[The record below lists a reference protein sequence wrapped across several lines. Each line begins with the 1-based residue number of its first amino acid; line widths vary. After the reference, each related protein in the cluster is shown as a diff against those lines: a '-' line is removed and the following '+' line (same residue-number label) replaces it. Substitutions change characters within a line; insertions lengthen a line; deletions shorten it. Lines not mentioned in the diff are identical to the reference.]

1 LIAAVATRCPKERL
15 IQHSIAQ
22 DAIKE
27 LSINLFNFYSRIKLK
42 KESTMRCNVCNG
54 RIKPEDAVPVSTAQK
69 FSLEP
74 FEYSALVCEDCVED
88 VFELDLI

>member
-1 LIAAVATRCPKERL
+1 MKLPTWC
-15 IQHSIAQ
+15 H
-22 DAIKE
+22 
-27 LSINLFNFYSRIKLK
+27 RIKLK
-42 KESTMRCNVCNG
+42 KESTMRCNVCND
-54 RIKPEDAVPVSTAQK
+54 RMELEDATPVSTAQK